1 VVRDG
6 LAAGTVAAVFSGLP
20 STVHALA
27 TGGDA
32 LAATRAAGSLLVP
45 DEERTGSL
53 VVSAGVVHGV
63 LSLGWGVVL
72 ACLLPG
78 RRTWAWGALAGLGIA
93 AFDLGVIGRRYPQ
106 VSALP
111 IAPQV
116 ADHVAYGAIV
126 GIVLEHR
133 RSR

>member
-1 VVRDG
+1 M
-6 LAAGTVAAVFSGLP
+6 FSGLP

-27 TGGDA
+27 TGGDP
-32 LAATRAAGSLLVP
+32 LAATRAAGSLLLP
-45 DEERTGSL
+45 EEERTGPL
-53 VVSAGVVHGV
+53 LIAAAAAHGV

-78 RRTWAWGALAGLGIA
+78 RRTWAWGALGGLGIA
-93 AFDLGVIGRRYPQ
+93 ALDLGVIGRRYPQ
-106 VSALP
+106 VSALA
-111 IAPQV
+111 ISPQV